1 MQLLNNW
8 QSKELKGHKQLKQ
21 PAEDISLLFKK
32 KSKDTTTDYLLMTKT
47 RYVIIAFLCN
57 KFS

>member
-32 KSKDTTTDYLLMTKT
+32 KAKK
-47 RYVIIAFLCN
+47 A
-57 KFS
+57 